1 MYSDF
6 YVRQYYPVII
16 IWIRWNTQSRICWS
30 TWLFFLY
37 YVSGCVVHS
46 LVSFALS
53 TLIMRGG
60 GGLYTFWLWVGR
72 RGYIY
77 FLIVCRGRGYIYF
90 SFVWYLI
97 FIFTHHTI
105 LLQHTTWTVHTV
117 GVAST
122 YNIEQWYVYKY
133 MSEDFTQ
140 QCWKYMFLL
149 TVFGTYTFNKTHHLF
164 AYQNEEHFSSP
175 RRRPPQ

>member
-1 MYSDF
+1 MILEAQTSQHQQHKL
-6 YVRQYYPVII
+6 QYRLII
-16 IWIRWNTQSRICWS
+16 YNVANINSMS
-30 TWLFFLY
+30 YWL
-37 YVSGCVVHS
+37 CV
-46 LVSFALS
+46 
-53 TLIMRGG
+53 RGG
-60 GGLYTFWLWVGR
+60 R
-72 RGYIY
+72 YIY